1 MAKPNRASSGQYARG
16 EFKPHGSM
24 QLEQSGFLN
33 VLEATGPFNKELVV
47 AADAAQE
54 SLYASL
60 VQKGRWGTVL
70 IFRES
75 ALASL
80 EALAEISVILMRRKS
95 QGYAPVAVAL
105 VFVPEVEGGT
115 LMQSHY
121 LKAYQ
126 NAGIDGRIFS
136 NEADAKE
143 WMAGVINR
151 HPSSS

>member
-1 MAKPNRASSGQYARG
+1 MPKPKRTSAGQYARG
-16 EFKPHGSM
+16 AFKPHGSM

-54 SLYASL
+54 NLYESL

-75 ALASL
+75 ALVSL
-80 EALAEISVILMRRKS
+80 EALAEISAILRRRKT

-105 VFVPEVEGGT
+105 VFGPEVEGGA

-126 NAGIDGRIFS
+126 SADIDGRIFS
-136 NEADAKE
+136 NEADAKA
-143 WMAGVINR
+143 WMADVIER
-151 HPSSS
+151 C

>member
-1 MAKPNRASSGQYARG
+1 MQKPKRTSAGQYARG
-16 EFKPHGSM
+16 AFKPHGSM

-54 SLYASL
+54 NLYESLA
-60 VQKGRWGTVL
+60 QKGRWGTVL

-75 ALASL
+75 ALVSL
-80 EALAEISVILMRRKS
+80 EALAEISAILKRRKT

-105 VFVPEVEGGT
+105 VFGPEVEGGA
-115 LMQSHY
+115 LIQSHY

-126 NAGIDGRIFS
+126 GAGIDGRIFS
-136 NEADAKE
+136 NEADAKA
-143 WMAGVINR
+143 WMTDVIER
-151 HPSSS
+151 R